1 MLTGWLL
8 DVRKRAVGRTDVAF
22 TERGNLWEE
31 CIWGKVV
38 VMVDQNFLKI
48 LLFIYLAVL
57 GLSCGA
63 WDLQSSLQHV
73 GSCILTLSCGM

>member
-1 MLTGWLL
+1 MLTDWLW
-8 DVRKRAVGRTDVAF
+8 DMRKMVAGRMDVAF
-22 TERGNLWEE
+22 TETGNLWEE

-57 GLSCGA
+57 GLSCGT

-73 GSCILTLSCGM
+73 GSLVPAF

>member
-1 MLTGWLL
+1 MLTDWLWDMRKMVAGRM
-8 DVRKRAVGRTDVAF
+8 DVTF
-22 TERGNLWEE
+22 TETGNLWEE

-57 GLSCGA
+57 GLSCGT
-63 WDLQSSLQHV
+63 WDLQSSSQHV
-73 GSCILTLSCGM
+73 GSLVPAF

>member
-57 GLSCGA
+57 GLSCGT
-63 WDLQSSLQHV
+63 WNLQSSLQHV